1 MSPMPAIGH
10 PEWLAGEAVPPEP
23 PVTVSNQ
30 VTVSRFSVP
39 DLWNKN
45 TRTSI
50 RNSSPANSPSISSG
64 PNSLLPLRK
73 ISPSSATQLFELVS
87 RQKSCGQNNVFMY
100 GGCDRWLTDQWV
112 NKDHH
117 PLPALRRARSHPN
130 LNPVLRSHEG
140 SAPV

>member
-1 MSPMPAIGH
+1 MQVIGH
-10 PEWLAGEAVPPEP
+10 PEWHVEEAVPPEP

-30 VTVSRFSVP
+30 VTVSCSRVP

-45 TRTSI
+45 ARTSI

-64 PNSLLPLRK
+64 PNSLVPLRK
-73 ISPSSATQLFELVS
+73 ISPSSATQLFELVRIQQS
-87 RQKSCGQNNVFMY
+87 YSQNNVSVY

-112 NKDHH
+112 NEDH
-117 PLPALRRARSHPN
+117 PLPALLRARSHPN
-130 LNPVLRSHEG
+130 PNPLLRSHEG